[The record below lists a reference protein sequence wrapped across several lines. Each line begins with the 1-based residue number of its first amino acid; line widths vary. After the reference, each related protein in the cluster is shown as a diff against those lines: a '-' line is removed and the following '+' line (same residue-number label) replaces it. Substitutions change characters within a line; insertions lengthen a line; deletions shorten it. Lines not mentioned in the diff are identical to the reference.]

1 MSKYHTEIIGT
12 DVNVMKRNEN
22 GVFEHIGL
30 IPLADIPT
38 RANTGEW
45 DNEKVLGMRL
55 IAEYLDHAQGDKEKD
70 LLAFRW
76 LVATLYIM
84 ETTDKNK
91 MPYYRNHGVTLPLL
105 MDCERF
111 AMANN
116 IEGAMIERFG
126 KQQGTE
132 NAVLMY
138 SGMLDDSGIL
148 KLSPMGVEVM
158 DDMHEAFTLDVVNGA
173 LDKAAPAVH

>member
-1 MSKYHTEIIGT
+1 MNKYHTEIIGA

-22 GVFEHIGL
+22 GIFEHSGL

-38 RANTGEW
+38 RANAGEW

-55 IAEYLDHAQGDKEKD
+55 VAEYLDHAQGDPEKD

-84 ETTDKNK
+84 ETTAKNK
-91 MPYYRNHGVTLPLL
+91 MPYYRNHSVSLPLL

-116 IEGAMIERFG
+116 IEGALLERFG
-126 KQQGTE
+126 KVQGTE
-132 NAVLMY
+132 NAILMY
-138 SGMLDDSGIL
+138 SGMLDDNGPL
-148 KLSPMGVEVM
+148 KLSPMGIEVM
-158 DDMHEAFTLDVVNGA
+158 DNLHEAFTLDVANGA
-173 LDKAAPAVH
+173 LNNATPTVH

>member
-1 MSKYHTEIIGT
+1 MSKYHTEVIGAE
-12 DVNVMKRNEN
+12 VNAMRRNES
-22 GVFEHIGL
+22 GVFEHIDL
-30 IPLADIPT
+30 IPLVDIPT
-38 RANTGEW
+38 RANAGEW

-55 IAEYLDHAQGDKEKD
+55 IAEYLDHARGDRKND

-84 ETTDKNK
+84 ETTAKNK
-91 MPYYRNHGVTLPLL
+91 MPYYRNHGVVLPLL

-116 IEGAMIERFG
+116 IEGAMLERFG
-126 KQQGTE
+126 KVQGTE
-132 NAVLMY
+132 NAILMY
-138 SGMLDDSGIL
+138 SGMLDDNGLL

-158 DDMHEAFTLDVVNGA
+158 DNLHEAFTLDVANGA
-173 LDKAAPAVH
+173 LDDATPTAH